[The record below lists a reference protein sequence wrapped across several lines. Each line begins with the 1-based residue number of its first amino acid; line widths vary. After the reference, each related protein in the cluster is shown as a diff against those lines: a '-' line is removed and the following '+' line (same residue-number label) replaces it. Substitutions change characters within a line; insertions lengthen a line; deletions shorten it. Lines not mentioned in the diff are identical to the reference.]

1 MTKKLLSF
9 VFLLTSLN
17 AIAQE
22 SADTSIYQK
31 LDDYIESAHAAGKF
45 NGTALIAQHG
55 RVVLQKG
62 YGFKDV
68 STNSTNDINTIY
80 QIGSITKCFTAVI
93 ILKLQEE
100 GKLSVQ
106 DRLSKFFPDFP
117 KADKI
122 IVQNLLTHTS
132 GLHNYTD
139 VIDENDSAI
148 ISNPVP
154 KERVLQTF
162 ENSSL
167 LFKPGRKFEYNNS
180 GYFLL
185 GMIIE
190 KITGKQYETV
200 VREMIL
206 GPLDMS
212 QSGFDYKNLRDP
224 NKSQGYD
231 FLDNEKIKKNITV
244 DSTVYFS
251 AGAMYSTVGDLL
263 KFCRG
268 LMGHQLINDT
278 SLRQAFTPFKE
289 NYGYGFYVDT
299 LIGRKYIRHSGGL
312 PGFVSEFIY
321 YPTDDATIILLN
333 NVGYY
338 GSSLFPV
345 ATGISGILFG
355 LPTQNWQQRKEIK
368 LDDTTL
374 MQYVGTYRYNPQTD
388 LIVSFKNGKLFVL
401 CTNPK
406 AHLPKVQLY
415 PESDTLFFIKEAP
428 LKFEFSR
435 DPNTQSL
442 KLTTY
447 NSFGKD
453 ADWTKIK

>member
-1 MTKKLLSF
+1 
-9 VFLLTSLN
+9 
-17 AIAQE
+17 
-22 SADTSIYQK
+22 
-31 LDDYIESAHAAGKF
+31 
-45 NGTALIAQHG
+45 
-55 RVVLQKG
+55 
-62 YGFKDV
+62 
-68 STNSTNDINTIY
+68 
-80 QIGSITKCFTAVI
+80 
-93 ILKLQEE
+93 
-100 GKLSVQ
+100 
-106 DRLSKFFPDFP
+106 
-117 KADKI
+117 
-122 IVQNLLTHTS
+122 
-132 GLHNYTD
+132 
-139 VIDENDSAI
+139 
-148 ISNPVP
+148 
-154 KERVLQTF
+154 
-162 ENSSL
+162 
-167 LFKPGRKFEYNNS
+167 
-180 GYFLL
+180 
-185 GMIIE
+185 
-190 KITGKQYETV
+190 
-200 VREMIL
+200 
-206 GPLDMS
+206 
-212 QSGFDYKNLRDP
+212 
-224 NKSQGYD
+224 
-231 FLDNEKIKKNITV
+231 
-244 DSTVYFS
+244 
-251 AGAMYSTVGDLL
+251 MYSTVGDLL

-355 LPTQNWQQRKEIK
+355 LPTQNWQQQKEIK

>member
-1 MTKKLLSF
+1 
-9 VFLLTSLN
+9 
-17 AIAQE
+17 
-22 SADTSIYQK
+22 
-31 LDDYIESAHAAGKF
+31 
-45 NGTALIAQHG
+45 
-55 RVVLQKG
+55 
-62 YGFKDV
+62 
-68 STNSTNDINTIY
+68 
-80 QIGSITKCFTAVI
+80 
-93 ILKLQEE
+93 LQEE

-117 KADKI
+117 RADKI
-122 IVQNLLTHTS
+122 TIENLLTHTS

-139 VIDENDSAI
+139 IIDENDSAI

-154 KERVLQTF
+154 KEQVLQAF
-162 ENSSL
+162 ENSPL
-167 LFKPGRKFEYNNS
+167 LFKPGKKFDYNNS

-190 KITGKQYETV
+190 KVTGKQYETV
-200 VREMIL
+200 AREMIFS
-206 GPLDMS
+206 PLEMS
-212 QSGFDYKNLRDP
+212 HSGFDYKNLPDT

-231 FLDNEKIKKNITV
+231 FLDNEKIRKNITV

-263 KFCRG
+263 KFASG
-268 LMGHQLINDT
+268 LMSHQLIND
-278 SLRQAFTPFKE
+278 SSMQQAFTPFKE
-289 NYGYGFYVDT
+289 NYGYGFYVDS
-299 LIGRKYIRHSGGL
+299 LIGRQYIRHSGGL

-321 YPTDDATIILLN
+321 YPNEDVTIILLN

-355 LPTQNWQQRKEIK
+355 LPTKNWQQPKAMK
-368 LDDTTL
+368 LDDTILT
-374 MQYVGTYRYNPQTD
+374 QYVGTYRYNPQTD
-388 LIVSFKNGKLFVL
+388 LIVSFKDGKLFIL

-415 PESDTLFFIKEAP
+415 PESNTVFFMKEAP
-428 LKFEFSR
+428 LKFEFSP
-435 DPNTQSL
+435 DATTHSL

-453 ADWTKIK
+453 ADWIKIK